1 MPKVKEN
8 KKISIG
14 IIISSGFAFRNYISS
29 GFINDL
35 KKIGDLILFFPEIYK
50 EKVEN
55 LEEFQNFKIF
65 FIPEFYFPKSFTF
78 FNAILSK
85 ATNIKLGIE
94 DKYFKK
100 WYYSISKI
108 KNKSLLFF
116 QYSLARIFSKKNIYE
131 ILRKYEKNNFN
142 KLLKKDFSEFFNQIK
157 LDLIIST
164 NPYKLYESGFIC
176 YYKGKIPTIGIIVS
190 WHNLLWMG
198 HLIEKPSYFF
208 LWGEEMEKDLKLHYP
223 NMEEK
228 FIYKVSS
235 PQFDFHIMEE
245 YFWEKNKFYN
255 YIGAN
260 PKKKIIFYSANTPD
274 HFYYE
279 PILLEKLNEIL
290 KKEFK
295 EEFQLVLRIH
305 PHDTSGRFDYLK
317 AKEPEIILQKPFSN
331 MLSQKTYFL
340 TEKEELALF
349 SNTLRYSEIAIN
361 LASTVTLDAAFF
373 DKPIINIAFSPKEK
387 DKLSL
392 RIPHYYESPHYKKV
406 VKTGAVDIVYCYE
419 ELINSIKK
427 YIKNPEIKRKERKA
441 MIKKICG
448 YNGGPSKNRTL
459 KSIEEI
465 LK

>member
-1 MPKVKEN
+1 MKEN

-29 GFINDL
+29 NFIDDL
-35 KKIGDLILFFPEIYK
+35 KKMGDVILFFPKIYK
-50 EKVEN
+50 EKIEK
-55 LEEFQNFKIF
+55 LEELKNFKKVI
-65 FIPEFYFPKSFTF
+65 FPKFKFPKFFTF
-78 FNAILSK
+78 FGGILSK
-85 ATNIKLGIE
+85 ATNIRLKIE

-100 WYYSISKI
+100 WYISISKPHI
-108 KNKSLLFF
+108 KFFLFF
-116 QYSLARIFSKKNIYE
+116 QYKIAKIFSAPKFYETLRRYEESNFKNYVNKNFNGF
-131 ILRKYEKNNFN
+131 LSKNNID
-142 KLLKKDFSEFFNQIK
+142 LL
-157 LDLIIST
+157 ISA
-164 NPYKLYESGFIC
+164 NPYKIDESVFIC
-176 YYKGKIPTIGIIVS
+176 HFKEKIPTIGIIIS
-190 WHNLLWMG
+190 WDNLLWMG

-245 YFWEKNKFYN
+245 YFWEKNKFCN

-260 PKKKIIFYSANTPD
+260 SKKKIIFYSANTPD

-279 PILLEKLNEIL
+279 PIFVEKLNEIL

-317 AKEPEIILQKPFSN
+317 IKEPEIILQKPFSN

-349 SNTLRYSEIAIN
+349 SNILRYSEIAIN

-387 DKLSL
+387 DKLSY
-392 RIPHYYESPHYKKV
+392 RIPYIHESPHYKKV
-406 VKTGAVDIVYCYE
+406 VKTGAVDIVFSYE

-441 MIKKICG
+441 MIEKICG
-448 YNGGPSKNRTL
+448 YNGTLSKNRTL
-459 KSIEEI
+459 KAIEEI
-465 LK
+465 CKK